1 MNLNKQKKKITDV
14 KEETYDDLFE
24 EKEEKTNWQ
33 AMLFKYIIRWP
44 WFIASVI
51 FCLVC
56 AWLYLKVTTPVY
68 NINASIIIKDDKKG
82 GNTGNDLSAFEDL
95 GIISSS
101 KNIDNEIEI
110 LRSKSLIKDVVSELG
125 LYISYSGE
133 GRFQKPDL
141 YGSSPVFVHFL
152 PEDAER
158 LKAPILL
165 TVNYQSG
172 NQIDVTA
179 TINGNTVNKH
189 FTELPAVLSGEAGT
203 LTFTSNPAA
212 PITGSGSVDVSIV
225 NPLSVAKGYRSAL
238 SIEPTSKT
246 TSVVTVSIKN
256 TNKKR
261 GEDFINKLVEIYNKN
276 ANNDKNEVAQNT
288 ARFIDERIS
297 VINQELGTTEQ
308 ELESFKREAGLT
320 DLSSDAQLAVSEQS
334 AYEKLCVENGTQL
347 NLVQYLSEYIQ
358 KPENATATLPAN
370 VGLNDKTLSEL
381 IIQYNALIL
390 ERNRLLRTSSETN
403 PVVRRL
409 ESNIQ
414 DMRAGILTTI
424 ASVRKGLLITKADLD
439 RQAGKYAGRISNAPT
454 QERRFVSIQRQQEI
468 KAGLYLMLL
477 QKREENNIALAAT
490 ANNAKIIDDAL
501 ADDFPVSPQSKKIY
515 MMAFVLG
522 LGIPVAIIYILN
534 LLSYRIEGRADVERL
549 TNVSIIGDVPLN
561 DSEDKHAIAVREND
575 NDIMAETF
583 RSLRTNLLFILGDPD
598 KKVVLVTSTMS
609 GEGKTFI
616 ASNLAVS
623 LALLGKKVI
632 IVGLDIRK
640 PGLNKVF
647 RIHHKEKGI
656 TVFLSAPQ
664 STDLRSMILPSEV
677 SDNLHVLPGGAIP
690 PNPTEL
696 LARKSLDDAIE
707 LLKKDYDYIILDTAP
722 IGMFTDTQLIARV
735 ADASIYVCRAD
746 YTHKNDY
753 QLINELYANKRLPG
767 LCTVINGLDMKKKKY
782 GYYYGYGKYGRYYGY
797 GKKYGYGYGYGYGD
811 TSDSK

>member
-1 MNLNKQKKKITDV
+1 M
-14 KEETYDDLFE
+14 KEELYDNPFE
-24 EKEEKTNWQ
+24 EKEEQTDIKSV
-33 AMLFKYIIRWP
+33 LFKYIIRWP
-44 WFIASVI
+44 WFVTSVI
-51 FCLVC
+51 ICMAC
-56 AWLYLKVTTPVY
+56 AWIYLRQSTPVY
-68 NINASIIIKDDKKG
+68 NITASVIIKDEKKG
-82 GNTGNDLSAFEDL
+82 GTMGSDFSGLEDL
-95 GIISSS
+95 GLLNSS

-110 LRSKSLIKDVVSELG
+110 LQSKSLIKDVVNELE
-125 LYISYSGE
+125 LYIDYSSSKGL
-133 GRFQKPDL
+133 KDIDL
-141 YGSSPVFVHFL
+141 YNES
-152 PEDAER
+152 
-158 LKAPILL
+158 PILVHYPPQYAQALNVPIQL
-165 TVNYQSG
+165 TVNYQKNGSIEVNAVFDKG
-172 NQIDVTA
+172 NDNEK
-179 TINGNTVNKH
+179 TINKS
-189 FTELPAVLSGEAGT
+189 FTKLPAVLPDEKGII
-203 LTFTSNPAA
+203 TFMPNPQA
-212 PITGSGSVDVSIV
+212 PIKENGSLKVIISH
-225 NPLSVAKGYRSAL
+225 PLAVAKAYRQVL

-246 TSVVTVSIKN
+246 TSVATISIRN
-256 TNKKR
+256 TSPKR
-261 GEDFINKLVEIYNKN
+261 GEDFINKLVEMYNRD

-347 NLVQYLSEYIQ
+347 NLIQYLSEYIQ

-370 VGLNDKTLSEL
+370 VGLNDENLSGL
-381 IIQYNALIL
+381 ITQYNALIL
-390 ERNRLLRTSSETN
+390 ERNRLLRTSSEAN
-403 PVVRRL
+403 PVIRRL
-409 ESNIQ
+409 DSNIQ
-414 DMRAGILTTI
+414 DMRAGIITTI
-424 ASVRKGLLITKADLD
+424 TSVRKGLLITKATLD

-454 QERRFVSIQRQQEI
+454 QERRFISIQRQQEI

-501 ADDFPVSPQSKKIY
+501 ADDFPVSPQSLKIY
-515 MMAFVLG
+515 MIAFVLG
-522 LGIPVAIIYILN
+522 LGIPVPVIYIMN
-534 LLSYRIEGRADVERL
+534 LLSFRIEGHADIERL
-549 TNVSIIGDVPLN
+549 TDVPIIGDVPLAE
-561 DSEDKHAIAVREND
+561 SETGHLHTIAVRENN

-583 RSLRTNLLFILGDPD
+583 RGLRTNLLFILGDPD
-598 KKVVLVTSTMS
+598 KKVILITSTMS

-647 RIHHKEKGI
+647 HIPHKGRGI
-656 TVFLSAPQ
+656 TQYLSAPQ
-664 STDLRSMILPSEV
+664 STDLRSMILPSDL
-677 SDNLHVLPGGAIP
+677 SANLSILPGGAIP

-696 LARKSLDDAIE
+696 LARQSLADAIE
-707 LLKKDYDYIILDTAP
+707 ILKKDYDYIVLDTAP
-722 IGMFTDTQLIARV
+722 IGMITDTQLIARV

-753 QLINELYANKRLPG
+753 RLINELYNSQRLPN

-797 GKKYGYGYGYGYGD
+797 GKKYGYGYGYGNDSD
-811 TSDSK
+811 TR

>member
-1 MNLNKQKKKITDV
+1 M
-14 KEETYDDLFE
+14 
-24 EKEEKTNWQ
+24 
-33 AMLFKYIIRWP
+33 
-44 WFIASVI
+44 
-51 FCLVC
+51 
-56 AWLYLKVTTPVY
+56 
-68 NINASIIIKDDKKG
+68 
-82 GNTGNDLSAFEDL
+82 
-95 GIISSS
+95 
-101 KNIDNEIEI
+101 
-110 LRSKSLIKDVVSELG
+110 
-125 LYISYSGE
+125 
-133 GRFQKPDL
+133 
-141 YGSSPVFVHFL
+141 YGSSPILVHFL

-179 TINGNTVNKH
+179 TINGNTINKH
-189 FTELPAVLSGEAGT
+189 FKELPAVLSGEAGT

-212 PITGSGSVDVSIV
+212 PITSSGSIDVSIV

-370 VGLNDKTLSEL
+370 VGLNDETLSDL
-381 IIQYNALIL
+381 IAQYNALIL

-439 RQAGKYAGRISNAPT
+439 RQAGKYAGRISNAPA

-501 ADDFPVSPQSKKIY
+501 ADDFPISPNKKIIY
-515 MMAFVLG
+515 MAAFVLG

-583 RSLRTNLLFILGDPD
+583 RSLRTNLLFMLGDLD
-598 KKVVLVTSTMS
+598 RKVILVTSTMS

-656 TVFLSAPQ
+656 TGFLSAPQ

-707 LLKKDYDYIILDTAP
+707 LLKKDYDYVVLDTAP
-722 IGMFTDTQLIARV
+722 IGMVTDTQLIARV
-735 ADASIYVCRAD
+735 ADISVYVCRAD

>member
-1 MNLNKQKKKITDV
+1 M

-44 WFIASVI
+44 WFIISVI

-82 GNTGNDLSAFEDL
+82 GNTGNDLNAFEDL

-358 KPENATATLPAN
+358 KPENATATLPTN
-370 VGLNDKTLSEL
+370 VGLNDETLSDL
-381 IIQYNALIL
+381 IAQYNALIL

-409 ESNIQ
+409 ENNIQ

-424 ASVRKGLLITKADLD
+424 ASVRKGLLITKADLE
-439 RQAGKYAGRISNAPT
+439 RQAGKYAGRISNAPA

-501 ADDFPVSPQSKKIY
+501 ADDFPISPNKKIIY
-515 MMAFVLG
+515 MAAFVLG
-522 LGIPVAIIYILN
+522 LGIPIAIIYILN

-583 RSLRTNLLFILGDPD
+583 RSLRTNLLFMLGDPD
-598 KKVVLVTSTMS
+598 KKVILVTSTMS

-656 TVFLSAPQ
+656 TGFLSAPQ
-664 STDLRSMILPSEV
+664 STDLRSMILTSEV
-677 SDNLHVLPGGAIP
+677 SNNLHVLPGGAIP

-707 LLKKDYDYIILDTAP
+707 LLKKDYDYVVLDTAP
-722 IGMFTDTQLIARV
+722 IGMVTDTQLIARV
-735 ADASIYVCRAD
+735 ADISVYVCRAD

>member
-1 MNLNKQKKKITDV
+1 M
-14 KEETYDDLFE
+14 
-24 EKEEKTNWQ
+24 
-33 AMLFKYIIRWP
+33 
-44 WFIASVI
+44 
-51 FCLVC
+51 
-56 AWLYLKVTTPVY
+56 
-68 NINASIIIKDDKKG
+68 
-82 GNTGNDLSAFEDL
+82 
-95 GIISSS
+95 
-101 KNIDNEIEI
+101 
-110 LRSKSLIKDVVSELG
+110 
-125 LYISYSGE
+125 
-133 GRFQKPDL
+133 
-141 YGSSPVFVHFL
+141 YGSSPVLVHFL

-179 TINGNTVNKH
+179 TINGNTINKH

-203 LTFTSNPAA
+203 LTFTSNPTA

-225 NPLSVAKGYRSAL
+225 NPLSIAKGYRSAL

-370 VGLNDKTLSEL
+370 VGLNDETLSDL
-381 IIQYNALIL
+381 IAQYNALIL

-439 RQAGKYAGRISNAPT
+439 RQAGKYAGRISNAPA

-501 ADDFPVSPQSKKIY
+501 ADDFPVSPQSKK
-515 MMAFVLG
+515 
-522 LGIPVAIIYILN
+522 
-534 LLSYRIEGRADVERL
+534 
-549 TNVSIIGDVPLN
+549 
-561 DSEDKHAIAVREND
+561 
-575 NDIMAETF
+575 
-583 RSLRTNLLFILGDPD
+583 
-598 KKVVLVTSTMS
+598 
-609 GEGKTFI
+609 
-616 ASNLAVS
+616 
-623 LALLGKKVI
+623 
-632 IVGLDIRK
+632 
-640 PGLNKVF
+640 
-647 RIHHKEKGI
+647 
-656 TVFLSAPQ
+656 
-664 STDLRSMILPSEV
+664 
-677 SDNLHVLPGGAIP
+677 
-690 PNPTEL
+690 
-696 LARKSLDDAIE
+696 
-707 LLKKDYDYIILDTAP
+707 
-722 IGMFTDTQLIARV
+722 FT
-735 ADASIYVCRAD
+735 
-746 YTHKNDY
+746 
-753 QLINELYANKRLPG
+753 
-767 LCTVINGLDMKKKKY
+767 
-782 GYYYGYGKYGRYYGY
+782 
-797 GKKYGYGYGYGYGD
+797 
-811 TSDSK
+811 

>member
-1 MNLNKQKKKITDV
+1 M
-14 KEETYDDLFE
+14 KEEIYDDLFE

-56 AWLYLKVTTPVY
+56 AWLYLKTITPVY
-68 NINASIIIKDDKKG
+68 NISASMIIKDNKKG

-101 KNIDNEIEI
+101 QNIDNEIEI
-110 LRSKSLIKDVVSELG
+110 LRSKSLIKDVVSELE

-141 YGSSPVFVHFL
+141 CGSSPVLVHFL

-165 TVNYQSG
+165 TVNYQSDKR
-172 NQIDVTA
+172 IDVTA

-225 NPLSVAKGYRSAL
+225 NPLSIAKGYRSAL

-358 KPENATATLPAN
+358 KPENAATTLPAN
-370 VGLNDKTLSEL
+370 VGLNDETLSGL
-381 IIQYNALIL
+381 ITQYNALIL

-409 ESNIQ
+409 DSNIQ

-439 RQAGKYAGRISNAPT
+439 RQAGKYAGRISNAPA
-454 QERRFVSIQRQQEI
+454 QERRFVSIQRQQEV

-583 RSLRTNLLFILGDPD
+583 RSLRTNLLFMLGDPD
-598 KKVVLVTSTMS
+598 RKVILVTSTMS

-656 TVFLSAPQ
+656 TGFLSAPQ

-707 LLKKDYDYIILDTAP
+707 LLKKDYDYVVLDTAP
-722 IGMFTDTQLIARV
+722 IGMVTDTQLIARV
-735 ADASIYVCRAD
+735 ADISVYVCRAD